1 MKDKK
6 SKVFHVVP
14 RKEIPDMRGGD
25 AAVRFRRKTSEQPQA
40 RTWSIP
46 PSIEVQSE
54 KKKNAEKRKRKPLSA
69 GTKRSIRRWVI
80 TGVVTAAIAVTYLT
94 VTLQTYTEIEVLEQ
108 IQEAESGNSF
118 YARYGENII
127 SCDMD
132 GVSLFDLEG
141 KEIWKESIQFQKPVM
156 KVRGSSLAVA
166 EQSGNDIAVFGEE
179 GLRGQIR
186 TTLPIEKMD
195 ISDQGITAVI
205 LENGSTPVIRC
216 YDVEGNV
223 LIEYKVSASAN
234 GYPVDLAISPDGTT
248 LLVSY
253 LITQNGQVDTKIVYY
268 DFGNKHKDGN
278 YQIGSGTYEG
288 QVMPT
293 VFFVTDEQ
301 SVAVGDGGFVVY
313 KGSEPKEDKK
323 IDINK
328 KIRSVAYDEEYLAF
342 VLSGEGSSGYELRL
356 YDYSG
361 DEIIS
366 KEFEGDYGNIKVDDG
381 QIILFD
387 GEKASIFTE
396 GGIHRFEGNTGANIK
411 DMFVLNGI
419 NKYLLMSDKGT
430 QTVRLT
436 K

>member
-6 SKVFHVVP
+6 RKVFHVVL
-14 RKEIPDMRGGD
+14 RKDIPDMNGENT
-25 AAVRFRRKTSEQPQA
+25 AVRFCRKSSEKPQA
-40 RTWSIP
+40 QIWSIP
-46 PSIEVQSE
+46 PSIGIQGE
-54 KKKNAEKRKRKPLSA
+54 KKKTAERKKRKHLSTGA
-69 GTKRSIRRWVI
+69 KRSIRRWVI
-80 TGVVTAAIAVTYLT
+80 AGVLTAAVAVTYLT

-118 YARYGENII
+118 YMRYGENIV
-127 SCDMD
+127 SCDTD

-156 KVRGSSLAVA
+156 KVRGGSLAVA

-186 TTLPIEKMD
+186 TTLPIEKVD
-195 ISDQGITAVI
+195 VSDQGITAVI
-205 LENGSTPVIRC
+205 LENGNTPVIQC
-216 YDVEGNV
+216 YDVTGNV
-223 LIEYKVSASAN
+223 LVEYRVTASAN

-248 LLVSY
+248 LFVSY
-253 LITQNGQVDTKIVYY
+253 LITQNGQVSTKIVYY

-313 KGSEPKEDKK
+313 KGSEPKEAKK
-323 IDINK
+323 IDIKK

-342 VLSGEGSSGYELRL
+342 VLSDEGSSGYELRL

-396 GGIHRFEGNTGANIK
+396 GGIHRFEGSTGANIK
-411 DMFVLNGI
+411 DMFVLKGI